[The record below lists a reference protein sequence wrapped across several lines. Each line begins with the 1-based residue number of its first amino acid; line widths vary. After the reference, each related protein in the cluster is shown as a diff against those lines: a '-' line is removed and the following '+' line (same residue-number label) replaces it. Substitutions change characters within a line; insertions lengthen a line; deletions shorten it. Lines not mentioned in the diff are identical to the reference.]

1 MVEDAV
7 ASREFASEKLFPHL
21 GIAFEEIFTC
31 IQTYYVYYMILHVP
45 MVTTFFMFVL
55 FQCVK
60 RSSFLALVYLHIE
73 QVNCTSELANANMY
87 CGSLIFS

>member
-1 MVEDAV
+1 MPFLLHRVEEDVV

-45 MVTTFFMFVL
+45 MVTTFSCL
-55 FQCVK
+55 FYFNV
-60 RSSFLALVYLHIE
+60 
-73 QVNCTSELANANMY
+73 
-87 CGSLIFS
+87 